1 MVSFIIGLDITLLVI
16 EIFLFVLLVYMIKK
30 YERTKE
36 INLSLLNWLMVV
48 VIYLAITGIVSSIFK

>member
-1 MVSFIIGLDITLLVI
+1 MTSFIIGFDITLLVI
-16 EIFLFVLLVYMIKK
+16 EIFLFVLLVYIIKK

-48 VIYLAITGIVSSIFK
+48 VIYLVLTGIVSSIFK

>member
-1 MVSFIIGLDITLLVI
+1 MASFIIGFDMTLLVI
-16 EIFLFVLLVYMIKK
+16 EIFIFVLLVYMIKK

-36 INLSLLNWLMVV
+36 RYLSLLNWLMVV

>member
-1 MVSFIIGLDITLLVI
+1 MASFIIGFDMTLLVI

-36 INLSLLNWLMVV
+36 INLSLLNWLIVV
-48 VIYLAITGIVSSIFK
+48 VIYLVLTGIVSSIFK

>member
-1 MVSFIIGLDITLLVI
+1 MASFIIGFDITLLVI

-36 INLSLLNWLMVV
+36 RNLSLLNWLMVV
-48 VIYLAITGIVSSIFK
+48 VIYLVLTGIVSSIFK

>member
-48 VIYLAITGIVSSIFK
+48 VIYLVLTGIVSSIFK